1 MKKVVA
7 VSLEA
12 VHTHTHTHTHTS
24 NLTNKKVIINTN
36 KKIVTKA

>member
-1 MKKVVA
+1 MKKVEA
-7 VSLEA
+7 VSLGA
-12 VHTHTHTHTHTS
+12 VYTHTS

>member
-7 VSLEA
+7 VSLGA
-12 VHTHTHTHTHTS
+12 VYIYIS
-24 NLTNKKVIINTN
+24 DLINKKVIINTN